1 MIQAFFICQAH
12 SVMPQRPDLSL
23 YKTIVLDCDGVVLN
37 SNQTKVDAYY
47 NTAKRM
53 GGTEAQA
60 QAFVDYHIQL
70 GSIPRNDKIRYYITE
85 IIKQPLT
92 AERFQAFMD
101 TFTEILDETL
111 MQCEVAPA
119 LMDLKKETANA
130 KWMLL
135 SGGDQAELR
144 QIFPRRGLDT
154 LFELG
159 IYGGP
164 TKKNEHLASMIA
176 DGTIQFPAL
185 FIGDSRFDHQA
196 STGAGLD
203 FIFVADWTDMP
214 DWQAYCQTHG
224 VTVCHQ
230 LELSPVTAF
239 CAP

>member
-1 MIQAFFICQAH
+1 MSNH
-12 SVMPQRPDLSL
+12 PDISK
-23 YKTIVLDCDGVVLN
+23 YQTIVLDCDGVVLN

-47 NTAKRM
+47 NTSKRM
-53 GGTEAQA
+53 GGTDAQA
-60 QAFVDYHIQL
+60 QAFVDYHIKL

-92 AERFQAFMD
+92 DKLFQEYMD

-119 LMDLKKETANA
+119 LYGLKKKTPQA
-130 KWMLL
+130 KWMLM
-135 SGGDQAELR
+135 SGGDQEELR
-144 QIFPRRGLDT
+144 KILPRRGLGE

-176 DGTIQFPAL
+176 DGIIQFPAL

-203 FIFVADWTDMP
+203 FVFLSDWTDMP
-214 DWQAYCQTHG
+214 NWQQYCAEHN
-224 VTVCHQ
+224 VTVVPHLHAL
-230 LELSPVTAF
+230 LE
-239 CAP
+239 

>member
-1 MIQAFFICQAH
+1 MSQH
-12 SVMPQRPDLSL
+12 PDLTR

-37 SNQTKVDAYY
+37 SNQTKVDAYF

-53 GGTEAQA
+53 GGSDAQA
-60 QAFVDYHIQL
+60 QAFVDYHIKL

-92 AERFQAFMD
+92 PELFQAFME

-119 LMDLKKETANA
+119 LMDLKQKTSQA
-130 KWMLL
+130 KWMLM
-135 SGGDQAELR
+135 SGGDQEELR
-144 QIFPRRGLDT
+144 QIFPRRQLDH

-164 TKKNEHLASMIA
+164 TKKNEHLASLIA
-176 DGTIQFPAL
+176 DGSIQFPAL

-214 DWQAYCQTHG
+214 DWKAYCQAHQ
-224 VTVCHQ
+224 VTVCHH
-230 LELSPVTAF
+230 LELRPHEAF
-239 CAP
+239 V